1 MNKYIVWIWELHKSY
16 TWTWIFRGP
25 AGRSYDEL
33 QLNHCSAVENRS
45 ERKYSANEPLD
56 ASDILVR
63 LYLSYYFFVTSYFL
77 FGLVIFNMKLT
88 ITYEENVVQLDV
100 YEDMELENLVAYSE
114 AELGVSFAN
123 LCMIHNGRPIVDLKK
138 TLKQTGIQ
146 DGDMVLV
153 VTKEVLRLAQQ
164 QEQQQQ
170 TIPSQ
175 PAASSSSTASAA
187 RSAAD
192 DLLNMTEIT
201 LEQATK
207 VRDSFLANP
216 SEITS
221 LKLSNMP
228 LADALASGNLQDFHK
243 VLNEQHKR
251 RREEQLRRMRMLTAD
266 PFDVEAQKM
275 IAEEIQRQQIES
287 NMQDAIEFMPEAFG
301 QVHMLYIKCKVN
313 GYPID
318 AFVDSGA
325 QSTIMSKACAERCN
339 ITRLIDDRWSGIAQ
353 GVGTQKI
360 LGRIHLCQVQIES
373 DFLSSS
379 FNVLENQPM
388 DMLLGLDMLKR
399 HQCVIDLKDNIL
411 KIGTTGTETR
421 FLNESEL
428 PTHAKTNH

>member
-1 MNKYIVWIWELHKSY
+1 
-16 TWTWIFRGP
+16 
-25 AGRSYDEL
+25 
-33 QLNHCSAVENRS
+33 
-45 ERKYSANEPLD
+45 
-56 ASDILVR
+56 
-63 LYLSYYFFVTSYFL
+63 
-77 FGLVIFNMKLT
+77 MKLT
-88 ITYEENVVQLDV
+88 VTCEDTVVQLDV
-100 YEDMELENLVAYSE
+100 FEDMELENLIAYCE
-114 AELGVSFAN
+114 AEIGVSFID
-123 LCMIHNGRPIVDLKK
+123 LQLLHNAKPLMDPKS
-138 TLKQTGIQ
+138 TLKQLGIV

-153 VTKEVLRLAQQ
+153 VSKAMLRQAQQ
-164 QEQQQQ
+164 QQLQQQQ
-170 TIPSQ
+170 QQ
-175 PAASSSSTASAA
+175 PQQTGQSTSHSLPASSSRQPTAE
-187 RSAAD
+187 

-216 SEITS
+216 NEVTS

-228 LADALASGNLQDFHK
+228 LADALASGSLEEFHK

-251 RREEQLRRMRMLTAD
+251 RRDDQLKRLKMLTAD

-275 IAEEIQRQQIES
+275 IADEIQRQQIES

-339 ITRLIDDRWSGIAQ
+339 VTRLIDSRWSGIAQ

-360 LGRIHLCQVQIES
+360 LGRIHLCQVQIEN

-379 FNVLENQPM
+379 FNVLEQQPM

-411 KIGTTGTETR
+411 RIGTTGTETK
-421 FLNESEL
+421 FLSESEL
-428 PTHAKTNH
+428 PAHARANH

>member
-1 MNKYIVWIWELHKSY
+1 
-16 TWTWIFRGP
+16 
-25 AGRSYDEL
+25 
-33 QLNHCSAVENRS
+33 
-45 ERKYSANEPLD
+45 
-56 ASDILVR
+56 
-63 LYLSYYFFVTSYFL
+63 
-77 FGLVIFNMKLT
+77 MKLT
-88 ITYEENVVQLDV
+88 VTYEDNVVQLDV
-100 YEDMELENLVAYSE
+100 FEDMELENLIAYCE
-114 AELGVSFAN
+114 AEIGVSFSD
-123 LCMIHNGRPIVDLKK
+123 LQLLHNARPLLDPKK
-138 TLKQTGIQ
+138 TLKHLGIV

-153 VTKEVLRLAQQ
+153 VSKAMLRQAQQ
-164 QEQQQQ
+164 QQQQQQQ
-170 TIPSQ
+170 TPQQTGQSSSH
-175 PAASSSSTASAA
+175 PASASSSQQPSAE
-187 RSAAD
+187 
-192 DLLNMTEIT
+192 DLLNVTEIT
-201 LEQATK
+201 LEQAGK

-216 SEITS
+216 SEVTS

-228 LADALASGNLQDFHK
+228 LADALASGSLEEFHK

-251 RREEQLRRMRMLTAD
+251 RRDEQLRRLRMLTAD

-339 ITRLIDDRWSGIAQ
+339 ITRLIDSRWSGIAQ

-360 LGRIHLCQVQIES
+360 LGRIHLCQVQIEN

-379 FNVLENQPM
+379 FNVLEQQPM

-411 KIGTTGTETR
+411 RIGTTGTETK
-421 FLNESEL
+421 FLSESEL
-428 PTHAKTNH
+428 PAHARANH